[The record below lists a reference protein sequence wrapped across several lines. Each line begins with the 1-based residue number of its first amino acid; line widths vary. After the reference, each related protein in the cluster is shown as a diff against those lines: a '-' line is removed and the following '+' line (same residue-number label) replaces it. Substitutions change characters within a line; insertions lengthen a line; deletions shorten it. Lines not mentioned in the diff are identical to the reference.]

1 MGERRNFETYD
12 MSSKIKEVRSPF
24 SPWEES
30 SSRDM
35 GPALSAA
42 AGLQQRQQQ
51 PVVFVRALALPIP
64 LLLSLQYHPSVL
76 KHWLTGMLPP
86 AKLMV
91 KAAFYLWC
99 YLKMLLLHMDFD
111 LTKSKL

>member
-42 AGLQQRQQQ
+42 AAAAAGS
-51 PVVFVRALALPIP
+51 VRSGPRPPHSA
-64 LLLSLQYHPSVL
+64 PS
-76 KHWLTGMLPP
+76 LPP
-86 AKLMV
+86 ASPLRPQTLAHRHAATGQADGKSCILSMV
-91 KAAFYLWC
+91 LSENATASYGL
-99 YLKMLLLHMDFD
+99 
-111 LTKSKL
+111 